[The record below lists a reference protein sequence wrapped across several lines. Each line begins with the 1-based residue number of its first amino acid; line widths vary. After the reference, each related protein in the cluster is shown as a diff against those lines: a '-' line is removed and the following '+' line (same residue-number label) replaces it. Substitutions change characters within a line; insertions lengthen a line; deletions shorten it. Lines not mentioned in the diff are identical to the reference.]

1 MSGSTGRTC
10 KAIFFQ
16 TRSGYLYSL
25 HDRYVDLRVLVK
37 MGKNAHAC
45 GLVDGGSGCTY
56 VLVDGNTTHFG
67 SDKNTRTA
75 IYFLSLVL
83 VKIFHDPA
91 TRTHQWSFIN
101 ARNVPYT

>member
-1 MSGSTGRTC
+1 MTGMYW
-10 KAIFFQ
+10 
-16 TRSGYLYSL
+16 S
-25 HDRYVDLRVLVK
+25 K

-45 GLVDGGSGCTY
+45 VGWWGLRVYEARTY
-56 VLVDGNTTHFG
+56 VLVDGNTTFLDFG

-91 TRTHQWSFIN
+91 AHQWSFIN
-101 ARNVPYT
+101 ARNVP